1 MNTNSNPTPTQNNA
15 YSQVPSPA
23 KPVNSQPGDSLTQTQ
38 RAALHALIEARL
50 DGLRGKER
58 NRRRNEL
65 LHELPEALGVDDI
78 KGITPALYPSAVAWL
93 SGQAEPDAQAQT
105 KERLLSLLDQI
116 SDKLIPEPAPLP
128 DKINPAKI
136 YTSAILQ
143 NEKKAV
149 CGDIE
154 RLGHTLNEYHHAVKI
169 AAKGLLAGSNSTAW
183 SLIFNQLEHQAHEQ
197 FQDARDMLA
206 SIHHQTQLTAMLVT
220 IARAG
225 ALPEDLEDG
234 EEMAT
239 RV

>member
-23 KPVNSQPGDSLTQTQ
+23 RPVNPQPGDCLTQTQ

-65 LHELPEALGVDDI
+65 LHELPETLGVDDI

-116 SDKLIPEPAPLP
+116 
-128 DKINPAKI
+128 NPAKI
-136 YTSAILQ
+136 YASAILQ
-143 NEKKAV
+143 NEKKALY
-149 CGDIE
+149 GDIE
-154 RLGHTLNEYHHAVKI
+154 RLDHTLNEYHHAVKI
-169 AAKGLLAGSNSTAW
+169 AAKGLLAGSNRTAW
-183 SLIFNQLEHQAHEQ
+183 SLILNRLEHQAHEQ
-197 FQDARDMLA
+197 FQAASDMLA
-206 SIHHQTQLTAMLVT
+206 SIHHQTQLTAMLVA

-225 ALPEDLEDG
+225 ALPEDLVDG
-234 EEMAT
+234 EEMAI

>member
-38 RAALHALIEARL
+38 RAALHALIEAKL

-116 SDKLIPEPAPLP
+116 SNKLIPEPAPLP
-128 DKINPAKI
+128 DKIDPVEI
-136 YTSAILQ
+136 YASAILQ
-143 NEKKAV
+143 NEKKAL

-169 AAKGLLAGSNSTAW
+169 AAKGLLAGSSSKAW
-183 SLIFNQLEHQAHEQ
+183 SLILNQLEHQAHGQ
-197 FQDARDMLA
+197 FQAAHDMLA
-206 SIHHQTQLTAMLVT
+206 SIHHQTRLTAMLVT

>member
-1 MNTNSNPTPTQNNA
+1 MNTNSNSAPIQNDA
-15 YSQVPSPA
+15 QAQPA
-23 KPVNSQPGDSLTQTQ
+23 NPQLGELLSQTQ

-93 SGQAEPDAQAQT
+93 NGQAEPDAQAQT

-116 SDKLIPEPAPLP
+116 SDKLIPEPTPLP

-154 RLGHTLNEYHHAVKI
+154 RLGHMLNEYHHAVKI
-169 AAKGLLAGSNSTAW
+169 AAKGLLAGSNSKAW

-197 FQDARDMLA
+197 FQAARDMLA
-206 SIHHQTQLTAMLVT
+206 SIHHQTQLTAMLVA
-220 IARAG
+220 IARVG
-225 ALPEDLEDG
+225 ALPEDLVDG

>member
-1 MNTNSNPTPTQNNA
+1 MAENTSHNHPAHVNNET
-15 YSQVPSPA
+15 
-23 KPVNSQPGDSLTQTQ
+23 LTQTQ
-38 RAALHALIEARL
+38 RAALHALIEAQL

-65 LHELPEALGVDDI
+65 LHELPEALGVDNI

-116 SDKLIPEPAPLP
+116 SNKLIPEPAPLP
-128 DKINPAKI
+128 DKIAPVEI
-136 YTSAILQ
+136 YASAILQ
-143 NEKKAV
+143 NEKKAL

-169 AAKGLLAGSNSTAW
+169 AAKGLLAGSNSKAW
-183 SLIFNQLEHQAHEQ
+183 SLILNQLEHQAHEQ
-197 FQDARDMLA
+197 FQAAHDMLA
-206 SIHHQTQLTAMLVT
+206 SIHHQTRLTAMLVA

-225 ALPEDLEDG
+225 ALPEDLVDG

>member
-1 MNTNSNPTPTQNNA
+1 MAENTSHNHPAHVNNET
-15 YSQVPSPA
+15 
-23 KPVNSQPGDSLTQTQ
+23 LTQTQ

-50 DGLRGKER
+50 DGLRGKKR

-128 DKINPAKI
+128 DKIDPVEI
-136 YTSAILQ
+136 YASAILQ
-143 NEKKAV
+143 NEKKALY
-149 CGDIE
+149 GDIE
-154 RLGHTLNEYHHAVKI
+154 RLGHTLNEYHHAAKI
-169 AAKGLLAGSNSTAW
+169 AAKGLLAGSNSKAW
-183 SLIFNQLEHQAHEQ
+183 SLILNQLEHQAHEQ
-197 FQDARDMLA
+197 FQAARDMLA
-206 SIHHQTQLTAMLVT
+206 SIHHQTRLTAMLVA

-225 ALPEDLEDG
+225 ALPEDLVDG

>member
-23 KPVNSQPGDSLTQTQ
+23 KPVNPLPGDCLTQTQ

-50 DGLRGKER
+50 DGLKGKER

-78 KGITPALYPSAVAWL
+78 RGITPALYPSAVAWL
-93 SGQAEPDAQAQT
+93 NGQAESDSPEQT
-105 KERLLSLLDQI
+105 KNRLLSLLDQI

-154 RLGHTLNEYHHAVKI
+154 RLGHMLNEYHHAVKI

-183 SLIFNQLEHQAHEQ
+183 SLIFNRLEHQAHEQ
-197 FQDARDMLA
+197 FQAARDMLA
-206 SIHHQTQLTAMLVT
+206 SIHHQTQLTAMLVA

-225 ALPEDLEDG
+225 ALPEDLVDG
-234 EEMAT
+234 EDMAT

>member
-116 SDKLIPEPAPLP
+116 SDKLIPEPAPL
-128 DKINPAKI
+128 
-136 YTSAILQ
+136 
-143 NEKKAV
+143 KALY
-149 CGDIE
+149 GDIE

-169 AAKGLLAGSNSTAW
+169 AAKGLLAGSNRTAW
-183 SLIFNQLEHQAHEQ
+183 SLILNRLEHQAHEQ
-197 FQDARDMLA
+197 FQVARDMLA
-206 SIHHQTQLTAMLVT
+206 SIHHQTQLTAMLVA

-225 ALPEDLEDG
+225 ALPEDLVDG
-234 EEMAT
+234 EEMAI